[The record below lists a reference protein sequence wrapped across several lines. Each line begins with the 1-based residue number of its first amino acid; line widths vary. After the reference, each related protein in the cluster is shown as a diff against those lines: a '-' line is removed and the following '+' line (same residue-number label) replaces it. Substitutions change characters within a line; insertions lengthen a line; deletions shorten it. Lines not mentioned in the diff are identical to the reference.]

1 MIQVSQL
8 SKEERVKEI
17 YMEVNKKMGN
27 SMTFLPTQPII
38 EPSTLIQIIESIEDR
53 VYFISE
59 SPSFE
64 FKGRNWT
71 CQQYKCNSIED
82 FKILMDD
89 HLNEFFVIYNIMLT
103 NTVVSN
109 APGISQNQSYM
120 IRGVF
125 IEDPLIKREQIINKI
140 LDVEFKCLLCNQIQI
155 YGK

>member
-27 SMTFLPTQPII
+27 HFLLLINPSTTI

-64 FKGRNWT
+64 FKGRNYT
-71 CQQYKCNSIED
+71 CQQYKCDTIED
-82 FKILMDD
+82 FKYLMDG
-89 HLNEFFVIYNIMLT
+89 HPNEFYILYNIMLT
-103 NTVVSN
+103 PGVVSN

-125 IEDPLIKREQIINKI
+125 IQDPSIKREQIINQI
-140 LDVEFKCLLCNQIQI
+140 LNEN
-155 YGK
+155 